1 MNTRTLVCL
10 TALLV
15 SAFSFAEAQDVVS
28 LPKETPYA
36 DDATGAVFPARIG
49 SFAKTNVTKN
59 LNPYY
64 GTVIRYANDY
74 GSSAD
79 VYIYALDLKTVNL
92 SAEQWRKHYD
102 EVKGN
107 ITHLTGKSVPL
118 GEIAVLEEFTMKVP
132 DEIVKKQM
140 LASDLAGRRCS
151 FSFSIGEDPFFSELV
166 IFPVGS
172 RIVKLRVTY
181 SREITSEKANAL
193 KFLEAV
199 CREFFEKVEFVPDQ
213 PDSQPVK

>member
-15 SAFSFAEAQDVVS
+15 SAFSFAGAQDVVS
-28 LPKETPYA
+28 LPKDTPYA

-49 SFAKTNVTKN
+49 SFTKTNVTKN

-79 VYIYALDLKTVNL
+79 VYIYALDLKTAKL

-107 ITHLTGKSVPL
+107 IARLTGKSVPL
-118 GEIAVLEEFTMKVP
+118 GEVAVLEEFIMKVP

-140 LASDLAGRRCS
+140 LASGLAGRRCS

-181 SREITSEKANAL
+181 SREITSEKVNAL
-193 KFLEAV
+193 KFLDAV
-199 CREFFEKVEFVPDQ
+199 CCEFFEKVEFVPDK
-213 PDSQPVK
+213 PDSQPLK

>member
-1 MNTRTLVCL
+1 M
-10 TALLV
+10 
-15 SAFSFAEAQDVVS
+15 
-28 LPKETPYA
+28 
-36 DDATGAVFPARIG
+36 
-49 SFAKTNVTKN
+49 
-59 LNPYY
+59 
-64 GTVIRYANDY
+64 
-74 GSSAD
+74 
-79 VYIYALDLKTVNL
+79 NL

-107 ITHLTGKSVPL
+107 IAHLTGKSVPL

-132 DEIVKKQM
+132 DEIVKRQM

-193 KFLEAV
+193 KFLETV
-199 CREFFEKVEFVPDQ
+199 CREFFEKVEFVPDK
-213 PDSQPVK
+213 PDSQPLK

>member
-107 ITHLTGKSVPL
+107 IVIGDPDTVLCAIKLLQLTVFPRL
-118 GEIAVLEEFTMKVP
+118 G
-132 DEIVKKQM
+132 
-140 LASDLAGRRCS
+140 
-151 FSFSIGEDPFFSELV
+151 
-166 IFPVGS
+166 VGIIDD
-172 RIVKLRVTY
+172 RGL
-181 SREITSEKANAL
+181 
-193 KFLEAV
+193 
-199 CREFFEKVEFVPDQ
+199 CQ
-213 PDSQPVK
+213 

>member
-132 DEIVKKQM
+132 DEIVKEQM

-199 CREFFEKVEFVPDQ
+199 CREFFEKVEFVPDK
-213 PDSQPVK
+213 PDSQPLK

>member
-1 MNTRTLVCL
+1 MNTRTLGCL

-118 GEIAVLEEFTMKVP
+118 GEIAVLE
-132 DEIVKKQM
+132 
-140 LASDLAGRRCS
+140 
-151 FSFSIGEDPFFSELV
+151 
-166 IFPVGS
+166 
-172 RIVKLRVTY
+172 
-181 SREITSEKANAL
+181 
-193 KFLEAV
+193 
-199 CREFFEKVEFVPDQ
+199 
-213 PDSQPVK
+213 